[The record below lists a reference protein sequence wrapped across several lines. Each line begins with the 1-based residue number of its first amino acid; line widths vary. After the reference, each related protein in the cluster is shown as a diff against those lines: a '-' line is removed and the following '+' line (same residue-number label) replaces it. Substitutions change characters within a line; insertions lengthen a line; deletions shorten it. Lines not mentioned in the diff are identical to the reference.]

1 MFVEI
6 VVRSFDLEGTYP
18 TMVFD
23 ARANGGAKLE
33 RTPLKMAPTRR
44 SLRSQRIKLRKLFFF
59 DYHHFWRFY
68 GAHIVSTSSSKALKS
83 KPS

>member
-1 MFVEI
+1 MSVEI
-6 VVRSFDLEGTYP
+6 VRGFDLEGTYP

-23 ARANGGAKLE
+23 ARANRGAKLE

-59 DYHHFWRFY
+59 DYHHFWR
-68 GAHIVSTSSSKALKS
+68 L
-83 KPS
+83 